1 MMCDD
6 DSLIKRKSL
15 FEVIGYASTDMFDEE
30 NRDVVKDLENFY
42 LEKLQ
47 LPPKF
52 IQVQVAMK

>member
-15 FEVIGYASTDMFDEE
+15 FEVIGYASTDMFEE
-30 NRDVVKDLENFY
+30 KNRDVIKDLEKFY

-52 IQVQVAMK
+52 IQV